1 MAIAIEGQMSLFD
14 IDIEQDRRPC
24 RYKFHR
30 YIGQRVNGLHG
41 PATIIR
47 IDHIYYTDIRT
58 DDGRDLV
65 GTPHDLSPME
75 VET

>member
-30 YIGQRVNGLHG
+30 YIGQRVNSLHG
-41 PATIIR
+41 PATITK
-47 IDHIYYTDIRT
+47 IDHTYYTEIRT

-65 GTPHDLSPME
+65 GTPHDLSPRE
-75 VET
+75 D